1 MEPIDE
7 TGFEGLGEA
16 MEACRNIE
24 LDTEDMAR
32 LAAEVEALA
41 AVPLDSLMG
50 EFPNAIEN

>member
-1 MEPIDE
+1 MCE
-7 TGFEGLGEA
+7 TGFEGLDKA
-16 MEACRNIE
+16 MEACKGMEIGA
-24 LDTEDMAR
+24 DDMAR